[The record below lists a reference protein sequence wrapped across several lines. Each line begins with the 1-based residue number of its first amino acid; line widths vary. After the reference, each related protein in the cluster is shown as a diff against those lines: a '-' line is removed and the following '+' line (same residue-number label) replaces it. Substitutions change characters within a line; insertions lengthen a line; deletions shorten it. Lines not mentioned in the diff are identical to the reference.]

1 MYNYASVLTSN
12 SVMVNSS
19 DPHERSHSIECHLGQ
34 QEVNSYIGL
43 SMRLYTLKLYS
54 VIMAVFRRF
63 EILKDYLRE
72 STSLSQTYRHDLDVR
87 EELQSQ
93 NKN

>member
-1 MYNYASVLTSN
+1 MFNYASVLTSN
-12 SVMVNSS
+12 SVLVNS
-19 DPHERSHSIECHLGQ
+19 PHPHGRSHSIACHLGQ
-34 QEVNSYIGL
+34 QRVNSYIGL

-54 VIMAVFRRF
+54 AIMDVFRRF
-63 EILKDYLRE
+63 EILKDYLQE
-72 STSLSQTYRHDLDVR
+72 STSLSERYHHDLDVC

>member
-1 MYNYASVLTSN
+1 MKILMFST
-12 SVMVNSS
+12 
-19 DPHERSHSIECHLGQ
+19 HSMKYIWYSLQ
-34 QEVNSYIGL
+34 KSKYPLYIGL
-43 SMRLYTLKLYS
+43 SMRLYTMKLYS
-54 VIMAVFRRF
+54 AIMAVFRRF